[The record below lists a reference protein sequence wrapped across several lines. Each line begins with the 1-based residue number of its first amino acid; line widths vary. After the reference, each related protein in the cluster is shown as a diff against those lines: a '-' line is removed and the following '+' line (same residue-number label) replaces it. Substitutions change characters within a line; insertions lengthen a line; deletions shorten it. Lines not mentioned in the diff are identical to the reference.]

1 MFNFLFNV
9 NLSLTFIIL
18 IYSKL
23 SSDVEKT
30 NESAIEKLRN
40 RVMET
45 NTSFSNTLSLFEIK
59 NREYLDTQEKL
70 SGNILFIVK
79 IFIYVYIIR
88 HIIVYSFLNYLF

>member
-1 MFNFLFNV
+1 MA
-9 NLSLTFIIL
+9 FIIF

-70 SGNILFIVK
+70 SGNIF
-79 IFIYVYIIR
+79 F
-88 HIIVYSFLNYLF
+88 

>member
-1 MFNFLFNV
+1 MAFI
-9 NLSLTFIIL
+9 TFT
-18 IYSKL
+18 YSKL

-70 SGNILFIVK
+70 SGNIF
-79 IFIYVYIIR
+79 FCT
-88 HIIVYSFLNYLF
+88 

>member
-1 MFNFLFNV
+1 MA
-9 NLSLTFIIL
+9 FIIFT
-18 IYSKL
+18 YSKL

-70 SGNILFIVK
+70 SGNIF
-79 IFIYVYIIR
+79 FE
-88 HIIVYSFLNYLF
+88 S

>member
-1 MFNFLFNV
+1 MAFLIF
-9 NLSLTFIIL
+9 T
-18 IYSKL
+18 YSKL
-23 SSDVEKT
+23 YSDVEKT

-70 SGNILFIVK
+70 SGNIF
-79 IFIYVYIIR
+79 F
-88 HIIVYSFLNYLF
+88 

>member
-1 MFNFLFNV
+1 MA
-9 NLSLTFIIL
+9 FIIFT
-18 IYSKL
+18 YSKL

-70 SGNILFIVK
+70 SGNIF
-79 IFIYVYIIR
+79 
-88 HIIVYSFLNYLF
+88 FLELK

>member
-1 MFNFLFNV
+1 MV
-9 NLSLTFIIL
+9 FIIFT
-18 IYSKL
+18 YSKL

-70 SGNILFIVK
+70 SGNIF
-79 IFIYVYIIR
+79 F
-88 HIIVYSFLNYLF
+88 